1 MSLGIEYDEKTGY
14 LNIIEYDSEGL
25 GYIEES
31 TNLRE
36 IIEKEVERALKN
48 KQEKPKEGDK

>member
-14 LNIIEYDSEGL
+14 LNLIEYDFEGL
-25 GYIEES
+25 GYIEGS
-31 TNLRE
+31 ANLRE